1 MGWLYVRV
9 VRDTPV
15 PYPYIAVLNLTTFVF
30 VYATPFLYVNTG
42 MFGEA
47 KDQRGTAVWDKIDL

>member
-1 MGWLYVRV
+1 MRV
-9 VRDTPV
+9 DRDTPV

-42 MFGEA
+42 MFGEPKQQSRA
-47 KDQRGTAVWDKIDL
+47 AGGTSVDMDQALD